1 MKTKILL
8 IGGSGFVGTRIIENL
23 KNDYDIFSDKS
34 IYKKNKLNLNFKLHQ
49 TNFILKIIKKNKINI
64 LIHLAYSIYSYS
76 KKKEF
81 EIEKKKTIIQ
91 LLS

>member
-34 IYKKNKLNLNFKLHQ
+34 IYKKNKLNLNFKPPNKFHS
-49 TNFILKIIKKNKINI
+49 KIIKKIK
-64 LIHLAYSIYSYS
+64 LIS
-76 KKKEF
+76 
-81 EIEKKKTIIQ
+81 
-91 LLS
+91 

>member
-49 TNFILKIIKKNKINI
+49 TNFILKNN
-64 LIHLAYSIYSYS
+64 
-76 KKKEF
+76 KKK
-81 EIEKKKTIIQ
+81 
-91 LLS
+91 